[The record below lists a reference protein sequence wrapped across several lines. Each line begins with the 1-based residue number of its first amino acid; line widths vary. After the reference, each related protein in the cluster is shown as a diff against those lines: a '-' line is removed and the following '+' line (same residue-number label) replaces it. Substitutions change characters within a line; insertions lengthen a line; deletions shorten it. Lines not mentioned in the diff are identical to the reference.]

1 MRTALGVSVLA
12 FQLVMIGY
20 ARFVPSRY
28 FCWAPYDSQNHYE
41 MEVTVDGK
49 RLDGNEIRQRYRR
62 PQKGINN
69 RAIQHEKDIIIQY
82 ERTYGRNENAEVTLR
97 YRTNGGEE
105 QLWRWPPQ

>member
-49 RLDGNEIRQRYRR
+49 RLDSDEIRQRYRR

-69 RAIQHEKDIIIQY
+69 RAIQHEKDIIMQY
-82 ERTYGRNENAEVTLR
+82 ERTYGRNESAEVTLR